1 MSGHGSA
8 PLHEYGVYVVN
19 PVFGP
24 ALPVAGVSQQCS
36 AFVRR
41 ASLAQPGAFSPGA
54 SASDAACA

>member
-1 MSGHGSA
+1 MSGHCSA

-36 AFVRR
+36 AYLRR
-41 ASLAQPGAFSPGA
+41 ASLAQPDA
-54 SASDAACA
+54 SLAGCGR